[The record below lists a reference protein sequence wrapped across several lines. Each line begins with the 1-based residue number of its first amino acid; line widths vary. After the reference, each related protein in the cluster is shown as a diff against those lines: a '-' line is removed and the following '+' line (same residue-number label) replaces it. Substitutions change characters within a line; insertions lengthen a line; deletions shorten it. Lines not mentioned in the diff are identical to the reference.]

1 MTIISEVSKEVVLRR
16 ALRKRGLALKEAH
29 RAPADE
35 RLDWEAACYRWS
47 IVDAV
52 SGRVILEKVDI
63 SYFARSIGVLNYWE
77 SDDFPIKAPA
87 FRSSR
92 MGNDE
97 MDKTTPCTD
106 ASDSGIGAR
115 RPNQNMPAM
124 RAYAQQIKNPQT
136 MPGRSGSE
144 PKTNS
149 VG

>member
-63 SYFARSIGVLNYWE
+63 SYFARSIGVLKLLGE
-77 SDDFPIKAPA
+77 
-87 FRSSR
+87 
-92 MGNDE
+92 
-97 MDKTTPCTD
+97 
-106 ASDSGIGAR
+106 R
-115 RPNQNMPAM
+115 RLPDQG
-124 RAYAQQIKNPQT
+124 
-136 MPGRSGSE
+136 PGF
-144 PKTNS
+144 
-149 VG
+149 